1 MEDLPVLMMLRKS
14 DKRAVKSLTSILHL
28 NPKADTEEDYDDEDE
43 DEAEGDPL
51 EVCSLDL
58 KMLLS

>member
-1 MEDLPVLMMLRKS
+1 MMLRKS

-28 NPKADTEEDYDDEDE
+28 NGDEDIDEDYDEDDEDE
-43 DEAEGDPL
+43 AHEDPL
-51 EVCSLDL
+51 EACSLDL